1 MNTKKIKTIIIII
14 LLLVDIAFGA
24 LLITDKTAERRH
36 ASRTLADLSE
46 VMEKNGVAF
55 LPESIPENP
64 SLCVLKCG
72 RDLSAEAA
80 IAASL
85 IGECSAQD
93 LGGGLYVYENANGSA
108 RFRSNGEFE
117 AVLSDRRG
125 AAQQDIVSDAA
136 FLRRARRE
144 HYGGRHGYFRLQ
156 CHSYLF
162 LRPSFL
168 CFRHAP
174 DGLPAVPHGRSSHKR
189 AHGARPIPFSH
200 ELGRVYLHADRSHG
214 YLLFHVRFHLGALHA
229 PARVADIHGRRHVLY
244 KRRERSPRLRIKSC
258 IFFFYFCSMRGII
271 Y

>member
-1 MNTKKIKTIIIII
+1 MNTKKVKNIVIIIF
-14 LLLVDIAFGA
+14 LLVDIAFGA
-24 LLITDKTAERRH
+24 LLISDKAAERRH
-36 ASRTLADLSE
+36 ESRTLSDLVE

-125 AAQQDIVSDAA
+125 AAQQDIVSDALSVLKSA
-136 FLRRARRE
+136 GIPVNQRYSALENGSVSFTCTVDGTDIFGCSVTLT
-144 HYGGRHGYFRLQ
+144 YSSGRLSSVSGT
-156 CHSYLF
+156 
-162 LRPSFL
+162 RPTGSPQYRTADPL
-168 CFRHAP
+168 ISAP
-174 DGLPAVPHGRSSHKR
+174 TAL
-189 AHGARPIPFSH
+189 
-200 ELGRVYLHADRSHG
+200 
-214 YLLFHVRFHLGALHA
+214 VRFLSLMSSGGYICTQIEAMDICYFMSVSTSGLCTLQPVWQIYTDAGTFYINAVSGALVSA
-229 PARVADIHGRRHVLY
+229 
-244 KRRERSPRLRIKSC
+244 
-258 IFFFYFCSMRGII
+258 
-271 Y
+271 